1 MSFLAVFT
9 PLSGSEFP
17 FGIIS
22 SQLEEFPLTF
32 IVGQGATNSLRF
44 YLSEHIFT
52 SSLFLEDIFMNYK
65 IPGFFLLS
73 QLCKEAVPSLSS
85 GSCAHCPGTSP
96 FMAPASKS
104 QNQAAPQMTGGST
117 SSHRSPAPLALKEAR
132 SGAHS
137 TGVW

>member
-1 MSFLAVFT
+1 MYLEVPAGSCLVSFLALFT

-22 SQLEEFPLTF
+22 SQLEELPLTF

-65 IPGFFLLS
+65 ILGFFI
-73 QLCKEAVPSLSS
+73 SLS
-85 GSCAHCPGTSP
+85 
-96 FMAPASKS
+96 
-104 QNQAAPQMTGGST
+104 
-117 SSHRSPAPLALKEAR
+117 AL
-132 SGAHS
+132 
-137 TGVW
+137 